1 MNHGQKEK
9 TLSILLFILCLT
21 AIFAYI
27 IYTTYRDYEI
37 YKNQEGLKKLTKKV
51 SKTFKQVAKQGKQIT
66 KTVFSVKTIMSILKC
81 PVSIFSNIQK
91 CAWYY
96 TQDKLFQLIWW
107 ILWVINFIIIYIPVF
122 ILDRIACW
130 LFGKC
135 LNLSP
140 LDVCISKKG
149 FFKFIENIYYMLSGG
164 GRYLHR
170 NSSDVKKCYCTP
182 PVLFLFDPLRKFNS
196 VFAKVSADSPNYT
209 ALVIPLTILGILAY
223 SNK

>member
-1 MNHGQKEK
+1 MNNAQKET
-9 TLSILLFILCLT
+9 TLTILLFILCLT

-96 TQDKLFQLIWW
+96 YQDKLFQLIWW

-122 ILDRIACW
+122 ILDRMSCW

-149 FFKFIENIYYMLSGG
+149 FFKFVENIYYMLSGG

-182 PVLFLFDPLRKFNS
+182 PVLFLFDPLRKFTS

-209 ALVIPLTILGILAY
+209 ALVIPLAILGILAY